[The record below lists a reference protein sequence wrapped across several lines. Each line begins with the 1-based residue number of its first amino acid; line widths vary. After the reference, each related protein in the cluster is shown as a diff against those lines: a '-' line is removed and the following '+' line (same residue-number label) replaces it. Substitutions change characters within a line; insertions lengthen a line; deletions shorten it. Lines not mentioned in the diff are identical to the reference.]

1 MKNAR
6 ESLEALR
13 RRIETHPST
22 ADAEAHIA
30 ETFLAANTGEKGL
43 ENHPPEPG
51 RLHRLPTHG
60 KIPRQH
66 PARAHP
72 PRKRHLL
79 RKRPRMGGPLRPVH
93 AGHNASKDLT
103 SQWPT
108 TSPS

>member
-43 ENHPPEPG
+43 ENHPPNRDGCTGCQRMAKYLANTRPE
-51 RLHRLPTHG
+51 H
-60 KIPRQH
+60 IPQGSDISYANVLEWADRFDRYMLATT
-66 PARAHP
+66 PA
-72 PRKRHLL
+72 K
-79 RKRPRMGGPLRPVH
+79 
-93 AGHNASKDLT
+93 T
-103 SQWPT
+103 
-108 TSPS
+108 